1 VKTAPAPSAAPPA
14 PAGKKAR
21 AMPTARK
28 PEDLA
33 ASPYADVLWALVS
46 SSEFGTN
53 H

>member
-1 VKTAPAPSAAPPA
+1 
-14 PAGKKAR
+14 
-21 AMPTARK
+21 MPTARK